1 MKRRSTI
8 LALAFLILAAIV
20 VTTRSSSAVEQ
31 EGSFA
36 SSASGQ
42 GEFTFF
48 NGSTTEQW
56 SYSFKA
62 ATNKHDKTRG
72 RAIFNILENFTETQV
87 VVKINC
93 LNAVLEFG
101 TASAL
106 MTGTVLRSNDPE
118 FPKHSTIIFG
128 ADDNASFP
136 NPLPDIITRPF
147 VFEGGDCDAGGFPL
161 TFFQQSPD
169 AIHIEP

>member
-1 MKRRSTI
+1 MKRRITFA
-8 LALAFLILAAIV
+8 ALAFLILAAV
-20 VTTRSSSAVEQ
+20 VTTQSSSAVAQ
-31 EGSFA
+31 DGSFA
-36 SSASGQ
+36 FSASGQ

-62 ATNKHDKTRG
+62 ATNKQDKTRG
-72 RAIFNILENFTETQV
+72 HATFNIIENSTETQV

-118 FPKHSTIIFG
+118 FPKHATVIFG
-128 ADDNASFP
+128 ADDNSGFQT
-136 NPLPDIITRPF
+136 LRPDIITRLF
-147 VFEGGDCDAGGFPL
+147 VFEGGDCDDGGFPL
-161 TFFQQSPD
+161 TFFEQSPD